1 MQILHVNNEKS
12 WRGGER
18 QTLLTALEQRRQG
31 LDSRIA
37 CRRGSP
43 LEEMAQAEGVPTI
56 SLSNAMPMALL
67 TLARA
72 ARSCDVLHCH
82 TGRAHSLG
90 LLATLL
96 QPKPLVIS
104 RRTDFP
110 PPKSRFNH
118 WKYRHA
124 DKVVC
129 VCKRVANVLL
139 NWGMPAEKISVIY
152 EAVPGEGCLPRNVS
166 LQYLR
171 EQTGLAGDKK
181 IIGNIAVL
189 VPDKDQATLLRA
201 AKVVASRRSDV
212 AFVIAGD
219 GRLKEPLLELRKQLG
234 LTNTVFFTGFIPQAQ
249 KYMSGFDVF
258 AMSSSNEGFCT
269 IILDAA
275 LAGVPVAATAGGGIP
290 ENVLHEQTGLLVPVG
305 DASALAEAILR
316 LLDDASLAERLTRTA
331 KQRVETEFSVSSM
344 ARHYVEVYQEVL
356 ACDAKST
363 MRRI

>member
-1 MQILHVNNEKS
+1 MRVLHVNTEKT

-43 LEEMAQAEGVPTI
+43 LEEIAKAEGVPTI
-56 SLSNAMPMALL
+56 GLSNAVPAALL

-72 ARSCDVLHCH
+72 AGSCDVLHCH

-90 LLATLL
+90 MLATLL
-96 QPKPLVIS
+96 RPKPTVIS

-110 PPKSRFNH
+110 PPQSRFNH
-118 WKYRHA
+118 WKYRRA

-139 NWGMPAEKISVIY
+139 DWGVPAPKISVIY
-152 EAVPGEGCLPRNVS
+152 EAVPDEGYLPRNVC
-166 LQYLR
+166 LKHLR
-171 EQTGLAGDKK
+171 EQTGLAADKK
-181 IIGNIAVL
+181 IIGNIAAL

-201 AKVVASRRSDV
+201 AKIVTSRRRDV
-212 AFVIAGD
+212 AFIIAGE
-219 GRLKEPLLELRKQLG
+219 GRLKETLLELRNELG
-234 LTNTVFFTGFIPQAQ
+234 LANTVYFTGFIPQAQ
-249 KYMSGFDVF
+249 KFLSGFDVF
-258 AMSSSNEGFCT
+258 AISSSNEGFCT

-305 DASALAEAILR
+305 DAPALANAVLR
-316 LLDDASLAERLTRTA
+316 LLADPLLAARLAESARS
-331 KQRVETEFSVSSM
+331 RVRAEFSVAHM
-344 ARHYVEVYQEVL
+344 TRKYVAVYQEVL
-356 ACDAKST
+356 GRAGQSGAQ
-363 MRRI
+363 RI